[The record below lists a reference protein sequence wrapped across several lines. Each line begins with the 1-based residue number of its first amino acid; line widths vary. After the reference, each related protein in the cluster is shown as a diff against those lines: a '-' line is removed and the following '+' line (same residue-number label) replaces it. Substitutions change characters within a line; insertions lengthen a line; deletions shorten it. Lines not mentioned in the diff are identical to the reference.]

1 MKKIFTSFLFI
12 IIITSI
18 FKNVYCHEFW
28 IDPINYHLENS
39 NQISA
44 KLLIGENFLGSQL
57 PYSKK
62 EFEITNLYSG
72 NKKIKIKGRLGDLP
86 ALNTKKGNTGI
97 NILQVI
103 SAINYVNY
111 DGLLKFDIFSRKKG
125 YRNLAEEHQYNNYP
139 LNFVESYKRYA
150 KSIVSIDNH
159 QGSDVD
165 TEMELELIFL
175 DNPLLELTKNKRIL
189 LEYKNNILADHQIT
203 IMSIK
208 DNNLKV
214 DYLRT
219 NSQGYIEYVFKKNT
233 KYLIDS
239 VVIIKGSNKK
249 KDKYAKWH
257 SLWASYTLKT
267 P

>member
-1 MKKIFTSFLFI
+1 MK
-12 IIITSI
+12 
-18 FKNVYCHEFW
+18 
-28 IDPINYHLENS
+28 
-39 NQISA
+39 
-44 KLLIGENFLGSQL
+44 
-57 PYSKK
+57 
-62 EFEITNLYSG
+62 
-72 NKKIKIKGRLGDLP
+72 
-86 ALNTKKGNTGI
+86 
-97 NILQVI
+97 
-103 SAINYVNY
+103 
-111 DGLLKFDIFSRKKG
+111 
-125 YRNLAEEHQYNNYP
+125 
-139 LNFVESYKRYA
+139 
-150 KSIVSIDNH
+150 
-159 QGSDVD
+159 
-165 TEMELELIFL
+165 LELIFL

-189 LEYKNNILADHQIT
+189 LEYKNNILVDHQIT